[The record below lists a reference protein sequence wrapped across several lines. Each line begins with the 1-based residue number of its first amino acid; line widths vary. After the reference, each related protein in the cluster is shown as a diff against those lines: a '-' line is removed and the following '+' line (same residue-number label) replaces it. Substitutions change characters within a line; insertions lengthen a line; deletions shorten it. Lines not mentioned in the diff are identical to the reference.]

1 VTHTLMYVNK
11 LGQKK
16 NPQKYIYI
24 YMKVIATG
32 GVWGNT

>member
-1 VTHTLMYVNK
+1 MYVNK

-16 NPQKYIYI
+16 KPQKKYI